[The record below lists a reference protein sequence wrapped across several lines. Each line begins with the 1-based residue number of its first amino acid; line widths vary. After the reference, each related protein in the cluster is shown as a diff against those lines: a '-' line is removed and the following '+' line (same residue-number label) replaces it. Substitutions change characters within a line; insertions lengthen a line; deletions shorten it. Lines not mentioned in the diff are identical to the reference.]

1 MNIAKDYL
9 SQTYTAQGKI
19 MCYNLMIES
28 MQKDISLFSN
38 DNVIIQRLKTSYQS
52 TKHKKDIG

>member
-28 MQKDISLFSN
+28 MQKIYHYLAM
-38 DNVIIQRLKTSYQS
+38 ITLLY
-52 TKHKKDIG
+52 KD

>member
-38 DNVIIQRLKTSYQS
+38 DNVITIFIKS
-52 TKHKKDIG
+52 KH

>member
-28 MQKDISLFSN
+28 MQKEAFLSEG
-38 DNVIIQRLKTSYQS
+38 TE
-52 TKHKKDIG
+52 